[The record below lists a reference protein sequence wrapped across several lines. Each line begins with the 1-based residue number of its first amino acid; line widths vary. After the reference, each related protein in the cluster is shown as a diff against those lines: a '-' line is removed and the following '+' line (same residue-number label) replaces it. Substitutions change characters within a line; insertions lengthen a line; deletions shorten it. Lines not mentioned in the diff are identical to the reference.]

1 MTFAKLDSA
10 PSGEE
15 KSLKLVGILLPAAER
30 RKRSYWGN
38 GLVEQTDSWVFQSNT
53 IPSFVGSG
61 FQGWYTLYLHLWP
74 LRIQAY
80 KQKWG

>member
-1 MTFAKLDSA
+1 MMTFAKLDSA

-61 FQGWYTLYLHLWP
+61 FQG
-74 LRIQAY
+74 
-80 KQKWG
+80 

>member
-1 MTFAKLDSA
+1 MMTFAKLDSA
-10 PSGEE
+10 PSGEG

-38 GLVEQTDSWVFQSNT
+38 GLVEQTDSWVGSNR

-61 FQGWYTLYLHLWP
+61 FQGWYTLYLHLRP

>member
-1 MTFAKLDSA
+1 MLTFAKLDSA

-38 GLVEQTDSWVFQSNT
+38 GLVEQTDSWVRSNR

-61 FQGWYTLYLHLWP
+61 FQG
-74 LRIQAY
+74 
-80 KQKWG
+80 